1 MTSPARPGWVVAWW
15 DGNALA
21 LGVVAGE
28 EKNRLRLVLGRG
40 REVRVSPARIACE
53 VEGPG
58 VIPGKDLEQRR
69 LAGARVDQATERLA
83 ALTSGVDVPLVWEI
97 VVDDREG
104 EILSVV
110 ELAELAL
117 ESVSGESR
125 TALMRA
131 LLEDG
136 VHFVRKGEGWQ
147 PRPRAAVEELQ
158 AERRIVER
166 RARETGEFLEALRQS
181 ENGSFEAAG
190 GEVERRFLEALER
203 FAIEGEAADVPT
215 RNVALEALEAS
226 GLRYDRPHEGA
237 FQLLRRLGRFS
248 ADDQNLQV
256 LRFDLRTEFPQPVL
270 AQAEECARRGFDRT
284 GRRDLTA
291 LDLVSIDGQ
300 QTREIDD
307 ALSIEGLPGGGE
319 RIGIHIADPAAFI
332 EPGGVLDSEALARSL
347 THYMP
352 DLRLP
357 MLPPV
362 ISEEAASLVAEQER
376 PALSFLVELDEDGEM
391 LRYEI
396 VRSIVRCRA
405 GLAYEEADRI
415 VEQGD
420 GPFAGLLRDLV
431 AMAERREQARARAGA
446 VLIHAPEAEVH
457 VGEDGEVVLE
467 RLSPDSPSR
476 KAVSEAMVL
485 AGAVAAIFARE
496 QGLSLIHRR
505 QGAPRTPA
513 SIAVDAPTDPVS
525 VRRLRMTLRPA
536 DAGLEPGRHHSLGL
550 EAYAQ
555 VTSPIR
561 RYQDLAAHRQ
571 IVAALDGRPAFY
583 DVEAMQRVLAT
594 TERAALDARRAEREA
609 DSYWMLRYLGSQS
622 GAELEACV
630 VQVEPR
636 PVVQL
641 TETLWEQPMPSLAG
655 HATLGEIVLV
665 RVERVN
671 PRAGLLTLR
680 RV

>member
-1 MTSPARPGWVVAWW
+1 VAWW

-58 VIPGKDLEQRR
+58 AIPGKDLEQRR
-69 LAGARVDQATERLA
+69 LAGARVEQVAERLA
-83 ALTSGVDVPLVWEI
+83 ALACGIDVPLVWEI
-97 VVDDREG
+97 VVDDRVG
-104 EILSVV
+104 EVLSAD

-125 TALMRA
+125 AALIRA

-147 PRPRAAVEELQ
+147 PRPRTAVEELQ
-158 AERRIVER
+158 AERRVVER

-181 ENGSFEAAG
+181 GNGSFEAAG
-190 GEVERRFLEALER
+190 GEVERRFLEALEL
-203 FAIEGEAADVPT
+203 FAVEGEAVDAGT
-215 RNVALEALEAS
+215 RSVALEALEAS
-226 GLRYDRPHEGA
+226 GMRFDRPHEGA
-237 FQLLRRLGRFS
+237 FRLLRRLGRFS

-256 LRFDLRTEFPQPVL
+256 LRFDLRTEFPDAVL
-270 AQAEECARRGFDRT
+270 VQAEESARRGFDRA
-284 GRRDLTA
+284 GRRNLTA
-291 LDLVSIDGQ
+291 LELVSIDGE

-307 ALSIEGLPGGGE
+307 ALSIEGLPGGGK

-332 EPGGVLDSEALARSL
+332 EPESELDTEALARSL

-376 PALSFLVELDEDGEM
+376 PALSFLVDLDEEGEV
-391 LRYEI
+391 LRHEV

-405 GLAYEEADRI
+405 ALAYDEADRI
-415 VEQGD
+415 VQQGD
-420 GPFAGLLRDLV
+420 GPFAVLLRELV
-431 AMAERREQARARAGA
+431 AIAEIREQARARAGA
-446 VLIHAPEAEVH
+446 VLLHAPEAEVH
-457 VGEDGEVVLE
+457 VTEDGEVVLE
-467 RLSPDSPSR
+467 RLSSDSPSR

-496 QGLSLIHRR
+496 HGLQLIHRR
-505 QGAPRTPA
+505 QGAPQTPA
-513 SIAVDAPTDPVS
+513 KVAVDAPTDPVS

-561 RYQDLAAHRQ
+561 RFQDLTAHRQ
-571 IVAALDGRPAFY
+571 IVAALDGGPAFY
-583 DVEAMQRVLAT
+583 DAEAMQRILAT

-609 DSYWMLRYLGSQS
+609 DAYWMLRYLGSRT
-622 GAELEACV
+622 GDELEACV
-630 VQVEPR
+630 VQAEPR

-655 HATLGEIVLV
+655 HATLGEIIRV
-665 RVERVN
+665 RVERAN

-680 RV
+680 RA